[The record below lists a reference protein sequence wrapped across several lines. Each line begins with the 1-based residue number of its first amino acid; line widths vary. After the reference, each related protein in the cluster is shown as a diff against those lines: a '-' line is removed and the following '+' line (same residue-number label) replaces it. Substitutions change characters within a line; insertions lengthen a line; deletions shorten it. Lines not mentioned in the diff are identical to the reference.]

1 MATVEELAHKLGY
14 YIEGDDIGSGN
25 DLLNELLDTAK
36 KEYERGRAEG
46 AEQMRE
52 KIVAESYPCR
62 LSEKSHCWIFRIDDP
77 TLSPAPKEKP

>member
-1 MATVEELAHKLGY
+1 MTKVEELRKELNADLGACHLALFR
-14 YIEGDDIGSGN
+14 DDKGVTESIDS
-25 DLLNELLDTAK
+25 LIAAAK
-36 KEYERGRAEG
+36 EEG